1 MVGPE
6 STSREGL
13 ALNRP
18 NFLVLGA
25 AKAGTTSLC
34 HYLAQHPD
42 VFIPEVKEPIFFDAE
57 YERGLDYYW
66 KKYFSRWS
74 GQPAVGEGRVFNL
87 YLPFVPPR
95 IRESIP
101 DARLIAVLRN
111 PVERAYSHWWHRF
124 SYRDENLPFH
134 EAIRENLSRIARGI
148 LFEGGNG
155 ARLWRD
161 GLVHPHAM
169 ATTHRVYLDAGL
181 YARQIRRYLDLF
193 PASQL
198 KVMFYE
204 DLVSDPRSFV
214 RNVWSFLE
222 VSNGP
227 ELADTEPL
235 NAARTTRRSLLESL
249 LGKVFG
255 GRDLLGLA
263 PGPLQGPLRWLFREK
278 PMVRPPLDPV
288 VRQTLVEYY
297 REPNRELERL
307 VGRDLSSWSEPGIQR
322 TKTAKKP

>member
-1 MVGPE
+1 MSSTRPGRPRSSWDSFRGSVRMRESESRTSGSGSRGSLSWAMVGPE

-101 DARLIAVLRN
+101 GAKLIAVLRN

-124 SYRDENLPFH
+124 SYRDEILPFH

-161 GLVHPHAM
+161 GLV
-169 ATTHRVYLDAGL
+169 
-181 YARQIRRYLDLF
+181 
-193 PASQL
+193 
-198 KVMFYE
+198 
-204 DLVSDPRSFV
+204 
-214 RNVWSFLE
+214 
-222 VSNGP
+222 
-227 ELADTEPL
+227 
-235 NAARTTRRSLLESL
+235 
-249 LGKVFG
+249 
-255 GRDLLGLA
+255 
-263 PGPLQGPLRWLFREK
+263 
-278 PMVRPPLDPV
+278 
-288 VRQTLVEYY
+288 
-297 REPNRELERL
+297 
-307 VGRDLSSWSEPGIQR
+307 
-322 TKTAKKP
+322 

>member
-1 MVGPE
+1 
-6 STSREGL
+6 
-13 ALNRP
+13 LNRP

-101 DARLIAVLRN
+101 DAKLIAVLRN

-124 SYRDENLPFH
+124 SYRDEILPFH

-204 DLVSDPRSFV
+204 DLVSDPRS
-214 RNVWSFLE
+214 LE
-222 VSNGP
+222 LPGGLERPGACRHRAAECGAHDPAKPAGV
-227 ELADTEPL
+227 
-235 NAARTTRRSLLESL
+235 AARKGLRGPRPSWARS
-249 LGKVFG
+249 
-255 GRDLLGLA
+255 RA
-263 PGPLQGPLRWLFREK
+263 TPGTPE
-278 PMVRPPLDPV
+278 VA
-288 VRQTLVEYY
+288 
-297 REPNRELERL
+297 
-307 VGRDLSSWSEPGIQR
+307 LS
-322 TKTAKKP
+322 